1 MMKISKWL
9 LIGGVVI
16 FLGAAALVAFSL
28 VIPYARAQGPL
39 GWGDGGFGP
48 GFGMGMHR
56 GMMSGGNFGP
66 DFGMGPGRMMGIG
79 GPENSL
85 LSIAAE
91 KLGVTP
97 DELIAELQ
105 AGKSIADVAQEKNVS
120 VETIVEAVLTSRSDR
135 MSQMVTS
142 GQMTQEQADAM
153 LAQMKTHLTEQINV
167 QGLPQG
173 RGGFFGRPGGH
184 EGMGGMMGG
193 RGGENPL
200 VAVAA
205 DKLGVT
211 PQELF
216 TELQAGKS
224 IADVAKEKNI
234 ALDTIVEAALAARTD
249 RLNKLVADGQ
259 LTQPEV
265 DNRLSNLRVDIVD
278 WLNQS
283 WSSKNT
289 TPDATPD
296 DSGSN

>member
-1 MMKISKWL
+1 MMKLQKWL

-16 FLGAAALVAFSL
+16 LVGVAALAAFSF
-28 VIPYARAQGPL
+28 VIPYARAQGPM
-39 GWGDGGFGP
+39 GWGDDGFGP
-48 GFGMGMHR
+48 GFGMGMGR
-56 GMMSGGNFGP
+56 GMMHGGDFGSG
-66 DFGMGPGRMMGIG
+66 FGMGGGMMGIG

-91 KLGVTP
+91 KLGMTT
-97 DELIAELQ
+97 DDLIAELQ

-120 VETIVEAVLTSRSDR
+120 VDTIVEAVVTSRSDR

-153 LAQMKTHLTEQINV
+153 LAQMKTHLTEQINT
-167 QGLPQG
+167 QGMPQG
-173 RGGFFGRPGGH
+173 RGGFFGGPGGGH

-193 RGGENPL
+193 RGDGNPL
-200 VAVAA
+200 MVVAA

-224 IADVAKEKNI
+224 IADVAKEKNV
-234 ALDTIVEAALAARTD
+234 ALDTIVEAALAPRTD

-259 LTQPEV
+259 LTQAEV
-265 DNRLSNLRVDIVD
+265 DNRLADLKVDIVD
-278 WLNQS
+278 GLNQS
-283 WSSKNT
+283 RTAQNAGPDV
-289 TPDATPD
+289 TPDG
-296 DSGSN
+296 SGGN